1 MTTLS
6 WPAFSIDPTRT
17 EWWFETLTQEHRSPL
32 TGAVQT
38 QELLGARWSTRVEY
52 HNLGEADA
60 RLAWAFIG
68 SMRGRAASSRPGTR
82 RRRRTPSP
90 RARG

>member
-17 EWWFETLTQEHRSPL
+17 EWWLETLTQEHRSPL

-60 RLAWAFIG
+60 RLAWGAE
-68 SMRGRAASSRPGTR
+68 SCTCRGCCR
-82 RRRRTPSP
+82 RRR
-90 RARG
+90 A